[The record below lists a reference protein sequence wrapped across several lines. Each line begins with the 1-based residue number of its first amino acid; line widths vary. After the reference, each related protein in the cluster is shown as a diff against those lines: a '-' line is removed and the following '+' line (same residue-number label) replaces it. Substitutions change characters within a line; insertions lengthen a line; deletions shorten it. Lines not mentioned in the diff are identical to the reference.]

1 MPQRQREHPIIVV
14 TAPTGQIGQQVVR
27 NLLKH
32 DASVR
37 VIARDPSKL
46 PSRIRSKVDII
57 EGSHATPEIVK
68 RAFDGAETVF
78 WLVPAD
84 EKADSV
90 MAAYVDFSRPAAAAL
105 KATRVKRVVSVTAL
119 GRNTPVAADAGYVTG
134 SLAMDDLIA
143 STGVDF
149 RALTMPSFM
158 DNLLMQAA
166 SIKSQGMFFS
176 PISGDLKLPSCAT
189 RDIAAVASR
198 LLLDPNWHGQEE
210 LAVLGPENISFNDMA
225 EIMSDVLG
233 NPVRFQQIPFEAY
246 KARFLQFGFSEAMT
260 QGMTDMARAKDRG
273 LDLGVERT
281 SENTTPTS
289 FRQWCQDVLRP
300 TLLG

>member
-1 MPQRQREHPIIVV
+1 MWI
-14 TAPTGQIGQQVVR
+14 
-27 NLLKH
+27 
-32 DASVR
+32 
-37 VIARDPSKL
+37 
-46 PSRIRSKVDII
+46 SR
-57 EGSHATPEIVK
+57 
-68 RAFDGAETVF
+68 
-78 WLVPAD
+78 
-84 EKADSV
+84 
-90 MAAYVDFSRPAAAAL
+90 RPAVEAL
-105 KATRVKRVVSVTAL
+105 KANDVKRVVGITAL
-119 GRNTPVAADAGYVTG
+119 GRTTPLAGNAGYVTG

-158 DNLLMQAA
+158 DNLLMQAT

-189 RDIAAVASR
+189 RDIAAVAAR
-198 LLLDPNWHGQEE
+198 LLLDANWSGQQE

-233 NPVRFQQIPFEAY
+233 SPVQFKQIPFEAY
-246 KARFLQFGFSEAMT
+246 KARFLQFGFSEAMAH
-260 QGMTDMARAKDRG
+260 GMTDMADAKNRG
-273 LDLGVERT
+273 LDLGVERD

-300 TLLG
+300 TLLA

>member
-1 MPQRQREHPIIVV
+1 MIVV
-14 TAPTGQIGQQVVR
+14 TAPTGDIGRQVVE

-32 DASVR
+32 GASVR
-37 VIARDPSKL
+37 LIVRDPSKL
-46 PSRIRSKVDII
+46 PDGVRDLV
-57 EGSHATPEIVK
+57 EVVQGSHADAGTVN
-68 RAFDGAETVF
+68 RAFEGAEAVF
-78 WLVPAD
+78 WLAPAD
-84 EKADSV
+84 AKAHSV

-105 KATRVKRVVSVTAL
+105 KAKGVKRVVGITAL
-119 GRNTPVAADAGYVTG
+119 GRTTPLAGQAGYVTG

-143 STGVDF
+143 GTGVDF

-166 SIKSQGMFFS
+166 SIKNQGVFFS

-198 LLLDPNWHGQEE
+198 LLLDASWSGQEE
-210 LAVLGPENISFNDMA
+210 VAVLGPENISFNDMA
-225 EIMSDVLG
+225 ETISDVLG

-246 KARFLQFGFSEAMT
+246 KARFLQFGFSEAMA
-260 QGMTDMARAKDRG
+260 QGTTDMADAKNQG

-281 SENTTPTS
+281 PENTTPTS
-289 FRQWCQDVLRP
+289 FRQWCEDVLRP
-300 TLLG
+300 ALLG

>member
-1 MPQRQREHPIIVV
+1 
-14 TAPTGQIGQQVVR
+14 
-27 NLLKH
+27 
-32 DASVR
+32 
-37 VIARDPSKL
+37 
-46 PSRIRSKVDII
+46 
-57 EGSHATPEIVK
+57 
-68 RAFDGAETVF
+68 
-78 WLVPAD
+78 
-84 EKADSV
+84 
-90 MAAYVDFSRPAAAAL
+90 
-105 KATRVKRVVSVTAL
+105 
-119 GRNTPVAADAGYVTG
+119 
-134 SLAMDDLIA
+134 
-143 STGVDF
+143 
-149 RALTMPSFM
+149 
-158 DNLLMQAA
+158 MQAA

-246 KARFLQFGFSEAMT
+246 KARFLQFGFSEAMA

>member
-1 MPQRQREHPIIVV
+1 MIVV
-14 TAPTGQIGQQVVR
+14 TAPTGDIGHQVVES
-27 NLLKH
+27 LLEH
-32 DASVR
+32 GASVR
-37 VIARDPSKL
+37 VIVRDPSRL
-46 PSRIRSKVDII
+46 PDIVHNKVDVVQ
-57 EGSHATPEIVK
+57 GSHADPDTVN
-68 RAFDGAETVF
+68 RAFKGAEAVF
-78 WLVPAD
+78 WLAPAD
-84 EKADSV
+84 AKAESV
-90 MAAYVDFSRPAAAAL
+90 MAAYVDFSRPAVEAL
-105 KATRVKRVVSVTAL
+105 KANDVKRVVGITAL
-119 GRNTPVAADAGYVTG
+119 GRTTPLAGNAGYVTG

-158 DNLLMQAA
+158 DNLLMQAT

-189 RDIAAVASR
+189 RDIAAVAAR
-198 LLLDPNWHGQEE
+198 LLLDANWSGQQE

-233 NPVRFQQIPFEAY
+233 SPVQFKQIPFEAY
-246 KARFLQFGFSEAMT
+246 KARFLQFGFSEAMAH
-260 QGMTDMARAKDRG
+260 GMTDMADAKNRG
-273 LDLGVERT
+273 LDLGVERD

-300 TLLG
+300 TLLA

>member
-1 MPQRQREHPIIVV
+1 MIVV
-14 TAPTGQIGQQVVR
+14 TTPTGDIGHQVVE
-27 NLLKH
+27 NLLEH
-32 DASVR
+32 GASVR
-37 VIARDPSKL
+37 VIVRDPSRL
-46 PSRIRSKVDII
+46 PDIVQNKV
-57 EGSHATPEIVK
+57 EVVQGSHADADTVN
-68 RAFDGAETVF
+68 RAFKGAEAVF

-84 EKADSV
+84 AKAESV
-90 MAAYVDFSRPAAAAL
+90 MAAYVDFSRPAVEAL
-105 KATRVKRVVSVTAL
+105 KANDVKRVVGITAL
-119 GRNTPVAADAGYVTG
+119 GRTTPLADNAGYVTG

-166 SIKSQGMFFS
+166 SIKNQGLFFS

-189 RDIAAVASR
+189 RDIAAAAAR
-198 LLLDPNWHGQEE
+198 LLLDVNWSGQQE

-233 NPVRFQQIPFEAY
+233 SPVQFKQIPFEAY
-246 KARFLQFGFSEAMT
+246 KARFLQFGFSEPMA
-260 QGMTDMARAKDRG
+260 QGMTDMADAKNRG
-273 LDLGVERT
+273 LDLGVERD
-281 SENTTPTS
+281 SENTTPSS

-300 TLLG
+300 ALLG

>member
-1 MPQRQREHPIIVV
+1 MIVV

-143 STGVDF
+143 STGVWTSGRSPCRPSWTISSCRPPRSKARACSSRRF
-149 RALTMPSFM
+149 RA
-158 DNLLMQAA
+158 
-166 SIKSQGMFFS
+166 I
-176 PISGDLKLPSCAT
+176 
-189 RDIAAVASR
+189 
-198 LLLDPNWHGQEE
+198 
-210 LAVLGPENISFNDMA
+210 
-225 EIMSDVLG
+225 
-233 NPVRFQQIPFEAY
+233 
-246 KARFLQFGFSEAMT
+246 
-260 QGMTDMARAKDRG
+260 
-273 LDLGVERT
+273 
-281 SENTTPTS
+281 
-289 FRQWCQDVLRP
+289 
-300 TLLG
+300 

>member
-1 MPQRQREHPIIVV
+1 MIVV
-14 TAPTGQIGQQVVR
+14 TAPTGQIGQQVVE
-27 NLLKH
+27 NLLGQG
-32 DASVR
+32 ASVR
-37 VIARDPSKL
+37 VIARDPTKL
-46 PSRIRSKVDII
+46 PANVQNKV
-57 EGSHATPEIVK
+57 EVVAGSHANPEIVK
-68 RAFDGAETVF
+68 RAFGGAKTVF

-90 MAAYVDFSRPAAAAL
+90 MAAYVDFSRPAADAL
-105 KATRVKRVVSVTAL
+105 KANRVKRVVSITAL
-119 GRNTPVAADAGYVTG
+119 GRNTPLAANAGYVTG
-134 SLAMDDLIA
+134 SLAMDDLVA

-166 SIKSQGMFFS
+166 SIKNQGMFFS

-198 LLLDPNWHGQEE
+198 LLLDPSWQGQEE

-225 EIMSDVLG
+225 EIMSDVLSS
-233 NPVRFQQIPFEAY
+233 PVRFQQITFEAY
-246 KARFLQFGFSEAMT
+246 KARFLQFGFSEAMA
-260 QGMTDMARAKDRG
+260 QGMTDMASAKDRG

>member
-1 MPQRQREHPIIVV
+1 MIVV
-14 TAPTGQIGQQVVR
+14 TTPTGDIGHQVVE
-27 NLLKH
+27 NLLEH
-32 DASVR
+32 GASVR
-37 VIARDPSKL
+37 VIVRDPSRL
-46 PSRIRSKVDII
+46 PDIVHNKVEIVQ
-57 EGSHATPEIVK
+57 GSHADADTVN
-68 RAFDGAETVF
+68 RAFKGAEAVF

-84 EKADSV
+84 AKAESV
-90 MAAYVDFSRPAAAAL
+90 MAAYVDFSRPAVEAL
-105 KATRVKRVVSVTAL
+105 KANDVKRVVGITAL
-119 GRNTPVAADAGYVTG
+119 GRTTPLAGNAGYVTG

-166 SIKSQGMFFS
+166 SIKNQGLFFS

-189 RDIAAVASR
+189 RDIAAAAAR
-198 LLLDPNWHGQEE
+198 LLLDVNWSGQQE

-233 NPVRFQQIPFEAY
+233 SPVQFKQIPFEAY
-246 KARFLQFGFSEAMT
+246 KARFLQFGFSEPMA
-260 QGMTDMARAKDRG
+260 QGMTDMADAKNHG
-273 LDLGVERT
+273 LDLGVERD
-281 SENTTPTS
+281 SENTTPSS